1 MKRLIYIAAAAAVVL
16 GAAVAVVGALW
27 YQDNR
32 KPNFNKSYDLYVY
45 PQTSASDVVDSLV
58 ANDVVINLKSLDRTF
73 KKENVAGGIK
83 PGHYVVSPS
92 SPSIYVARMLTRGWQ
107 TPVNLTLSGALRS
120 KDRIATQ
127 ISNQMMLGYD
137 EVYSAMYDKEFLAKY
152 ETDTLNLFGF
162 FLPDSYQMYWTSSV
176 DDIFG
181 RFKKEYDAFWTS
193 DRQAKADALGL
204 TRNQVSTLASIVSG
218 ETRAEKEFSKIAG
231 VYLNR
236 FKIGMR
242 LQADPTVCYCYGYT
256 LNRVLL
262 KHLEIDSPYNTYK
275 YAGLPPGPICTP
287 GKAYLD
293 AVLNPDKHGYMYF
306 CASSSFDG
314 THDFAVTYDEHLRNA
329 RKFQAALTARNKAR
343 Q

>member
-32 KPNFNKSYDLYVY
+32 KPNFNKSYDLYVD

-73 KKENVAGGIK
+73 KKENVADGIK

-107 TPVNLTLSGALRS
+107 TPVNLTLSGTLRS

-162 FLPDSYQMYWTSSV
+162 FLPDSYQMYWTASV

-236 FKIGMR
+236 YKIGMR